1 MSELPT
7 KIGFTCGAFDLMH
20 AGHMIMLED
29 ASSICDK
36 LIVAVQSDPSIDR
49 QFKNRPV
56 QSFDERIIMVDG
68 CKYVDEIILYHTEED
83 LLRILKDISPDVRIL
98 GSDYRNK
105 TFTGQDLPIRIYY
118 HERSHNWSSS
128 GLRERV
134 YYAERI
140 KDDI

>member
-7 KIGFTCGAFDLMH
+7 KVGFTCGAFDLMH
-20 AGHMIMLED
+20 AGHMVMLED
-29 ASSICDK
+29 ARSICDK
-36 LIVAVQSDPSIDR
+36 LIVGIQSDPSIDR
-49 QFKNRPV
+49 PQKNRPV
-56 QSFDERIIMVDG
+56 QSFDERIIMVEG
-68 CKYVDEIILYHTEED
+68 CKYVDEIILYHTEAD
-83 LLRILKDISPDVRIL
+83 LLKILKDTKPDVRIL

-105 TFTGQDLPIRIYY
+105 TFTGQELPLRIYY

>member
-20 AGHMIMLED
+20 AGHMLMLKD
-29 ASSICDK
+29 AKSVCDK
-36 LIVAVQSDPSIDR
+36 LVVAIQSDPSIDR
-49 QFKNRPV
+49 PFKNRPV

-68 CKYVDEIILYHTEED
+68 CKYVDEIILYHTEDD
-83 LLRILKDISPDVRIL
+83 LLKILKELSPDVRIL

-105 TFTGQDLPIRIYY
+105 TFTGQELPIRIYY